1 MRISSVLI
9 LSITLLSAS
18 IGYAAQA
25 PASTAPT
32 QAKPASPAASSSAP
46 AESATPSQPVPSALL
61 KSSMDSV
68 QQTLSGLKLD
78 KWKGGTVRTEAS
90 ANIASIQQ
98 DLQST
103 LPSLL
108 TTADA
113 APSSVSKVLPAS
125 RNVDALYDVLLRV
138 LVAARVSAPA
148 DQVAQLQ
155 QAASG
160 FEKARHALGDHLQQ
174 ASIAQEKQIS
184 DLQASLKVQAQS
196 APACPVVTP
205 APPPTSTPA
214 KKATKK
220 KPAAKPKPAPTTG
233 TTTQPQN

>member
-1 MRISSVLI
+1 MRIFSLPI
-9 LSITLLSAS
+9 LLITLLSAS

-25 PASTAPT
+25 PTSTAPA
-32 QAKPASPAASSSAP
+32 QAKPAAPAASSSAP
-46 AESATPSQPVPSALL
+46 AASAAPSALPSSLL

-68 QQTLSGLKLD
+68 QQTLGGLKLD

-108 TTADA
+108 ATADA
-113 APSSVSKVLPAS
+113 APTSVSKVLPAS

-160 FEKARHALGDHLQQ
+160 FEKARHALDDHLQQ
-174 ASIAQEKQIS
+174 ASVAQEKQIS
-184 DLQASLKVQAQS
+184 DLQVSLKTQAQS
-196 APACPVVTP
+196 APVCPVV
-205 APPPTSTPA
+205 APPPPATSTPA
-214 KKATKK
+214 KKTTKK